1 MLQFK
6 PFSFPY
12 EHLQISKPLGHS
24 LTLKAGE
31 TLKAEVIDVLPSGGI
46 VLRAKGAHITV
57 QTEIPLKKDTQ
68 LLLKVL
74 DTKDSVNKI
83 KLQIISVIDKNQI
96 YISPKGLENISSL
109 LLQFPELKE
118 AFSDFIF
125 NNLPLLENLSKEK
138 KAFLFN
144 IIKSL
149 AENISINTLKDKSFL
164 IYIKNLTP
172 ENLQKALLSTGVLFE
187 TKIKKEETTSEDLKF
202 KILKENKEDSIQIL
216 INQHQTLSVLGNGF
230 STFLP
235 VLWEDLKR
243 GDIFFQKKNQKH
255 FFCRIDLDF
264 VSVGKITVDI
274 FMLNKDL
281 MINFFVESK
290 KFREVLSTNLRELEE
305 KLNRDFNYVFITFK
319 DKETNITD
327 LIFSEKLLDLKA

>member
-6 PFSFPY
+6 PFSLPY
-12 EHLQISKPLGHS
+12 EHIQISKPLGHS

-68 LLLKVL
+68 LILKVL
-74 DTKDSVNKI
+74 DTKDSINKI

-96 YISPKGLENISSL
+96 YISPNG
-109 LLQFPELKE
+109 
-118 AFSDFIF
+118 
-125 NNLPLLENLSKEK
+125 LENLSNLITQFPDIKEGVINFILNNLPFLENIPQEK

-144 IIKSL
+144 LIKSS
-149 AENISINTLKDKSFL
+149 AENISISTLKDKSFF
-164 IYIKNLTP
+164 IHIKNLTP
-172 ENLQKALLSTGVLFE
+172 ENLQKILLNTGILFE
-187 TKIKKEETTSEDLKF
+187 TKIKKEENISEDLKF
-202 KILKENKEDSIQIL
+202 KISKEDNENFQNL
-216 INQHQTLSVLGNGF
+216 INQHQILSVLGNGF

-235 VLWEDLKR
+235 VLWEDLKN
-243 GDIFFQKKNQKH
+243 GDIFFKKKGQKH

-264 VSVGKITVDI
+264 ASVGKIIVDI

-281 MINFFVESK
+281 MVNFFAEDK
-290 KFREVLSTNLRELEE
+290 EFQKILSSNIKELEE
-305 KLNRDFNYVFITFK
+305 KLNKDFNYVFITFK
-319 DKETNITD
+319 NKKTDLTD
-327 LIFSEKLLDLKA
+327 LIFSEKILDLKA